1 MKNAKRFL
9 KENSIESMI
18 VAARIFNINN
28 NTLIAFIQ
36 RESDEKRRRHNKVL
50 QDHEIN
56 SIDDF
61 IRRCYSMIFHL
72 LLISF
77 SVL

>member
-28 NTLIAFIQ
+28 NTLIAFI
-36 RESDEKRRRHNKVL
+36 RRDSDEKRRKYNKIL
-50 QDHEIN
+50 QDYKIN
-56 SIDDF
+56 TINNF
-61 IRRCYSMIFHL
+61 I
-72 LLISF
+72 
-77 SVL
+77 